1 MAATSP
7 LTMTWICCREMGWP
21 DGNFTVRRFTV
32 RRLFR
37 PPEYNAAIGNR
48 ERNGNTLPTNFPPLI
63 PGQKAGEFPAE
74 IVKIRVVRAA
84 PAEISTARARLRRLN
99 TGDLAQ
105 FAKMNA
111 DADVM
116 RFFPNPITF
125 DESRAAHQMIN
136 SSFDER
142 GFGIYALEYE
152 SQFAGVV
159 GLSIPSFQTWFTP
172 CVEILWRLQ
181 SCFWGQG
188 LATEAA
194 KAVLSM
200 AFSTLLLPEVFAFA
214 VAENRQSI
222 RVMEKLGMKP
232 HKPAFFDHPLIET
245 PALKRHI
252 LYHVEPSSL
261 LDFSSKSD

>member
-1 MAATSP
+1 M
-7 LTMTWICCREMGWP
+7 
-21 DGNFTVRRFTV
+21 
-32 RRLFR
+32 
-37 PPEYNAAIGNR
+37 
-48 ERNGNTLPTNFPPLI
+48 
-63 PGQKAGEFPAE
+63 
-74 IVKIRVVRAA
+74 RAA
-84 PAEISTARARLRRLN
+84 PAAISTARALLRRLN
-99 TGDLAQ
+99 SGDLAE
-105 FAKMNA
+105 FARMNA

-116 RFFPNPITF
+116 RFFPNAWTF
-125 DESRAAHQMIN
+125 DQSRAVHQMIN
-136 SSFDER
+136 SGFDER
-142 GFGIYALEYE
+142 GFGIYALEFE

-181 SCFWGQG
+181 TCFWGQG
-188 LATEAA
+188 FSTEAA

-214 VAENRQSI
+214 VPENRQSI

-261 LDFSSKSD
+261 LEFRSKPD

>member
-1 MAATSP
+1 
-7 LTMTWICCREMGWP
+7 MGGP
-21 DGNFTVRRFTV
+21 DIGFTV
-32 RRLFR
+32 RRLSR
-37 PPEYNAAIGNR
+37 PAENNAAIGDR
-48 ERNGNTLPTNFPPLI
+48 ELNGSTLRINFPSLI

-74 IVKIRVVRAA
+74 IVKIRVMRAA

-111 DADVM
+111 DAGVM
-116 RFFPNPITF
+116 RFFPNPMTF

-142 GFGIYALEYE
+142 GFGIYAVEFE

-159 GLSIPSFQTWFTP
+159 GLSIPSFQSWFTP

-181 SCFWGQG
+181 TCFWGKG
-188 LATEAA
+188 LAPEAA
-194 KAVLSM
+194 KAALSM

-214 VAENRQSI
+214 IPENRQSI

-232 HKPAFFDHPLIET
+232 HKPAFFDHPAIEA
-245 PALKRHI
+245 PAWKRHV
-252 LYHVEPSSL
+252 LYHVDPSSL
-261 LDFSSKSD
+261 LEFSSKSV